1 MRMISILAKSRLRYY
16 KSRTILTVIAVFLT
30 TMLLNGIVV
39 STIGIVDLNRQS
51 AAAAGNMHAV
61 FFNLSVGQMQ
71 MLKNHLEVEQLAVS
85 ESVADIEYGK
95 MNGHLIYEEEVRGD
109 SGDADGGLS
118 EGHRPE
124 AADEI
129 CGPAA
134 FFERMDVEPKIG
146 NQIEISF
153 RPSGLNGLGEI
164 QTETFTICGL
174 TPSAI
179 DVSELDIA
187 DTRVAWGAEISEAFV
202 SKILPEEERIYRAS
216 LRIYGEEDSRYEEM
230 EARLNALAEEI
241 GVPERDVWLNQSYLY
256 TMLTPPVDVIGVGC
270 MIAVLVIFFAALII
284 YSIYYVNVIT
294 DIQEIGKLKALGAGD
309 RQIRRLFLREG
320 MFCSLI
326 AVPSGLLA
334 GFAIP
339 YIALPYI
346 AAWIMN
352 VNVLSS
358 ARFTRTNLF
367 SLPLTLLVAAVVLT
381 AVFLSLIK
389 PIRIATGVSPVT
401 AIRYQEGS
409 TAKKFRKGYNRIGV
423 VRLCLA
429 NLSRNRKRTMVTML
443 SMGLSWV
450 LFMGMSGVLSSV
462 SADDIA
468 DRRLLDGA
476 EFRIELDYRME
487 DIVYPE
493 NEIHHVQIQNL
504 LGAELAEK
512 IRALEG
518 VETVKG
524 HKEVLARV
532 KDAPEDNYYYSG
544 QGHDLAILGTVD
556 ESRAEKFKEDVK
568 KGKIDYEKMSEEN
581 GVIFCMDY
589 YIDEV
594 GLSVGDQI
602 DLTLYDGDREIPFT
616 GTIAASIGSADYEDF
631 LITEETYK
639 KLGIEADTATS
650 LLIEMEGPTIG
661 SAYEKRYE
669 AAKEALTEMVGERE
683 RLSLIS
689 RDEEMR
695 MGRMSVSVT
704 VYPAYALLIMIA
716 VISMMSLINTM
727 VISITTRTR
736 ELGMLQAVGLSDKQL
751 VRMLSGEGM
760 FFTSCTLV
768 LSFTLG
774 NALGYQ
780 LFQWA
785 KGMGFMSIHRYRYPM
800 LETLL
805 LCIAMVVGQLLIVLF
820 VKKKVGRESVI
831 DRIRSGE

>member
-1 MRMISILAKSRLRYY
+1 MRMISILAKSRLHYY
-16 KSRTILTVIAVFLT
+16 KSRTILTMIAIFLT

-39 STIGIVDLNRQS
+39 STLGIIDMNRQA

-71 MLKNHLEVEQLAVS
+71 VLKNHLEVEQLAVS

-95 MNGHLIYEEEVRGD
+95 MNGYLIYEEKIQRDGD
-109 SGDADGGLS
+109 DTDGGLL

-134 FFERMDVEPKIG
+134 FFERMNVEPKIG
-146 NQIEISF
+146 NHIEISF
-153 RPSGLNGLGEI
+153 RPNGLNGAGEI
-164 QTETFTICGL
+164 QTRTFTICGL
-174 TPSAI
+174 TPSSI

-187 DTRVAWGAEISEAFV
+187 DTRIAWGAEISEAFV
-202 SKILPEEERIYRAS
+202 SQILPEEERIYRAS
-216 LRIYGEEDSRYEEM
+216 LRIYGEEGSSYEEM

-241 GVPERDVWLNQSYLY
+241 AVPERDVWLNKSYLY
-256 TMLTPPVDVIGVGC
+256 TMLTPPMDVIGVGC
-270 MIAVLVIFFAALII
+270 MIAVLVVFFAVLVI

-309 RQIRRLFLREG
+309 RQIRSLFLREG

-352 VNVLSS
+352 FNVLSS
-358 ARFTRTNLF
+358 LRFTRLNLF
-367 SLPLTLLVAAVVLT
+367 SLPLTLLVAVVVLT

-389 PIRIATGVSPVT
+389 PIRIATRVSPVT

-409 TAKKFRKGYNRIGV
+409 TSKKFRKGYSRIGV

-429 NLSRNRKRTMVTML
+429 NLSRNRKRTTVTML

-476 EFRIELDYRME
+476 EFRIELDYKME
-487 DIVYPE
+487 DSVYPE
-493 NEIHHVQIQNL
+493 NEMNHVQAQNL
-504 LGAELAEK
+504 LGAELTDK

-524 HKEVLARV
+524 HREVLARV
-532 KDAPEDNYYYSG
+532 KDAPEGNYYYSG
-544 QGHDLAILGTVD
+544 HGHDLSILGTVD
-556 ESRAEKFKEDVK
+556 ESRAGKFKEDVK
-568 KGKIDYEKMSEEN
+568 RGKIDYEEMSEEN

-589 YIDEV
+589 YINEV

-602 DLTLYDGDREIPFT
+602 NLILYDGDREIPFT
-616 GTIAASIGSADYEDF
+616 GTIVASIGSADYEDF
-631 LITEETYK
+631 LITEETYER
-639 KLGIEADTATS
+639 LGIETDTATS
-650 LLIEMEGPTIG
+650 LLIEMAGPDFG

-669 AAKEALTEMVGERE
+669 TAKEALTKMVGERE

-695 MGRMSVSVT
+695 MSRMSVSVT
-704 VYPAYALLIMIA
+704 IYPAYALLIMIA

-736 ELGMLQAVGLSDKQL
+736 ELGMLQAVGLSDRQL

-760 FFTSCTLV
+760 FFTSCTLI

-785 KGMGFMSIHRYRYPM
+785 KGEGFMSIHRYHYPL

-805 LCIAMVVGQLLIVLF
+805 LCIAMAAGQLLIVLF
-820 VKKKVGRESVI
+820 VKKRIGRESMI